1 MYEEKYD
8 KYSATVK
15 GLAIISIM
23 SPTVYMNYPGFS
35 SVVFLDGKNLRIGFL
50 TGYYTIKDGVNLF
63 QVEFENDFTFDGVAY
78 HWGCVDASQ
87 YRTYDVG
94 KDSSAKNIMANLIA
108 NNKTI
113 LENNLLCAGM
123 ISYMEANG
131 ETVPV
136 AHRSVLYNLQS
147 RLEARNGKILNS
159 PFIDSKQTASPTGF
173 DQYASNLQSFMNNPG
188 IGIAPVVIYLVVT
201 VVITLLSTAL
211 IYLMFKPD
219 YSESKSHLKQSSDL
233 TKALATLSPEARAR
247 AIADLEGQI
256 DKAYITGKTD
266 GSGGGILK
274 TGMYL
279 GAGFLGFT
287 VIDKFLQ
294 NRDKK

>member
-1 MYEEKYD
+1 
-8 KYSATVK
+8 
-15 GLAIISIM
+15 
-23 SPTVYMNYPGFS
+23 MNYPGFS
-35 SVVFLDGKNLRIGFL
+35 SVVFLDGKNLRVGFL

-123 ISYMEANG
+123 IAKMEANG
-131 ETVPV
+131 ETIPL
-136 AHRSVLYNLQS
+136 AHRSNLYHLQS

-211 IYLMFKPD
+211 IYLLFKPD
-219 YSESKSHLKQSSDL
+219 YTDSKADLKVSADL
-233 TKALATLSPEARAR
+233 TKALATLSPEARAGVLS
-247 AIADLEGQI
+247 DLNGQV
-256 DKAYITGKTD
+256 DKAYVQGKTD
-266 GSGGGILK
+266 GSGSSLLK

-279 GAGFLGFT
+279 GAGFLVVSF
-287 VIDKFLQ
+287 IDKSSLLKSKQ
-294 NRDKK
+294 